1 MKPCT
6 RLREAKCR
14 KMKKDLLSIYDLDR
28 KDIDLILHR
37 AAHLKDLLR
46 KGEIYQPLQG
56 KSIGMIFD
64 KSSTRTRISFE
75 VGIYQLG
82 GLAIFLSSRDTQLG
96 RGETIADTARIMSRY
111 LSGVV
116 IRTYDHEIVEE
127 FAENA
132 AIPVINGLTDL
143 LHPCQILSDIFTI
156 VEKRGGYEGTK
167 IAYIGDGNNIANS
180 WITAAVKLPLHLSLV
195 CPEGYDPNGNIL
207 KEGIEEAAGRIT
219 LHRDPFAAVRDVN
232 VVYTDVWASM
242 GQESERET
250 RTKAFAGYQ
259 VNKELLSHAAK
270 DVMVMHCL
278 PAHRG
283 EEITSEVIDGIQS
296 VIIDQAENRL
306 NGQKALLEIL
316 LNGVVDNG
324 G

>member
-1 MKPCT
+1 
-6 RLREAKCR
+6 
-14 KMKKDLLSIYDLDR
+14 MKKDLLSIHDLER

-37 AAHLKDLLR
+37 AAHLKELLR

-56 KSIGMIFD
+56 KTIGMIFD

-116 IRTYDHEIVEE
+116 IRTYDHKIVEE

-143 LHPCQILSDIFTI
+143 LHPCQILSDLFTI

-180 WITAAVKLPLHLSLV
+180 WITAAVRLPLHLSLA

-259 VNKELLSHAAK
+259 VNKELLSHAGK

-306 NGQKALLEIL
+306 HVQKAVLEIL